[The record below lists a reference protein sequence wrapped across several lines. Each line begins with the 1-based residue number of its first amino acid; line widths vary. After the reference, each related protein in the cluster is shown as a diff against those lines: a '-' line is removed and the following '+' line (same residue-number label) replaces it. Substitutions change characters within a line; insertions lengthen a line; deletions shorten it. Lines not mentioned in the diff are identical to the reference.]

1 MKPSF
6 IFVESRKNRNISSGR
21 RGEKLDLK
29 LSVNNSIA
37 SIRKKSLL
45 HLPVREFERKIEAS
59 RLKHYRGTLV
69 NLLRQIK
76 LMNFSF
82 RFNLIVLF
90 KDFFN

>member
-1 MKPSF
+1 MAEGGKSWTSNYPS
-6 IFVESRKNRNISSGR
+6 I
-21 RGEKLDLK
+21 
-29 LSVNNSIA
+29 
-37 SIRKKSLL
+37 IRLLRSEKKSLL